1 MAKNNNNNIQ
11 TGISRRQF
19 MQLTGTAGLGTVL
32 SPLMM
37 SDAWAHDIESSAFS
51 FSWQGPYHT
60 KTVNGKLVST
70 SGYNAGF
77 HHNAIAPHIPEY
89 VYSPSRI
96 KYPMVRKSYLQNGPG
111 ANREARGS
119 EDFVRVSWEKATELI
134 ASEIKRVIKEHGNS
148 AILTS
153 ISSAYLTPGRINY
166 EGACMSRLA
175 YLMGGFTDCM
185 TDYSSG
191 AAQTIMPHITGGTD
205 VYSQQTS
212 WKTVMDNT
220 EVMVFWAIDPVNTLH
235 ASFSTNLGFG
245 LDWMKQLSKSGKK
258 IIVIDPRRSTTATQF
273 GAEWIAPVPN
283 TDVAMMLGMAYAL
296 QEAGLENK
304 AFLDEYTTGYKKFLP
319 YLLGETDGVAKSPEW
334 AESICQIKAAKIR
347 EIAQLIAS
355 KPSLLLT
362 GWSLQ
367 RADHGEQPPWM
378 LVTLACMVGQI
389 GLPGCG
395 YSMGHNYG
403 DAGSP
408 LGLAPSVPY
417 LDYGTYPDDAPALI
431 PASRTTDAILNPG
444 KVIDFNGSKVTYPD
458 IKMIFNEYG
467 NPQCRHQERSKMI
480 RAWKRPDTIVTHEIA
495 WTASVWMAD
504 IVLPI
509 CTAAERND
517 IDADNTSTVIVPIK
531 AAIEPLYESKE
542 PFVVFTEI
550 ARALGIEEEFTMGKT
565 AMELIEE
572 SYEVAHKRAKD
583 SGMDMPRFQEFWDKA
598 EPVEFPID
606 EKDINFVQHGDF
618 RQDPLL
624 EPLGTASGK
633 IEIYCKNIEKMG
645 YADCG
650 PHPRWYEPFEYLGSP
665 KAKEYPLHMVS
676 PHPRYRMH
684 SQYNQVKS
692 LRDIY
697 NVAGHEPVTINAQ
710 DAKARNIKDGD
721 VVRIFNDRG
730 QVLAGAKV
738 TDDIR
743 PSVISLCEGSWY
755 DPSERG
761 NPDSLCKHGHANVLV
776 KDKPTSS
783 LSQSCN
789 ANTALVQIEKY
800 SGTVPPVTAF
810 DPPESA

>member
-1 MAKNNNNNIQ
+1 MAKNNNTTQ

-19 MQLTGTAGLGTVL
+19 MQLTGAVGLGTVL
-32 SPLMM
+32 SPMM
-37 SDAWAHDIESSAFS
+37 MGEAWAHDIETNAFS
-51 FSWQGPYHT
+51 FTWHGPVHT
-60 KTVNGKLVST
+60 KTVNGRLVSAT
-70 SGYNAGF
+70 GF
-77 HHNAIAPHIPEY
+77 NESFHQNSVATGIPEY

-119 EDFVRVSWEKATELI
+119 EGFVRVSWDKATELI
-134 ASEIKRVIKEHGNS
+134 ASEIKRVIREHGNS
-148 AILTS
+148 AIMTS
-153 ISSAYLTPGRINY
+153 ISSAYLTSGRINY

-175 YLMGGFTDCM
+175 NLLGGFTDCM

-191 AAQTIMPHITGGTD
+191 AAQTIMPHITGSTD
-205 VYSQQTS
+205 VYAQQTS
-212 WKTVMDNT
+212 WKTVMENT
-220 EVMVFWAIDPVNTLH
+220 EVLVFWAIDPMTSLH

-245 LDWMKQLSKSGKK
+245 LDWMKKLSNSSKK
-258 IIVIDPRRSTTATQF
+258 IIVIDPRRCSSAIEF
-273 GAEWIAPVPN
+273 DAEWIAPVPN

-304 AFLDEYTTGYKKFLP
+304 EFLEEYTTGYQKFLP
-319 YLLGETDGVAKSPEW
+319 YLLGETDGIAKTPEW
-334 AESICQIKAAKIR
+334 AETICQVKAVKIR
-347 EIAQLIAS
+347 EIAHLIAK

-378 LVTLACMVGQI
+378 LVTLASMLGQI
-389 GLPGCG
+389 GLPGRG
-395 YSMGHNYG
+395 YSMGHMYG
-403 DAGSP
+403 DNGSP
-408 LGLAPSVPY
+408 LGLAPTVPY
-417 LDYGTYPDDAPALI
+417 LDYGAYPDNPPALI

-495 WTASVWMAD
+495 WTASAWMAD
-504 IVLPI
+504 IVLPV
-509 CTAAERND
+509 CTAMERND
-517 IDADNTSTVIVPIK
+517 IDNDNVATMIAPIK

-542 PFVVFTEI
+542 PFAVFTQI

-565 AMELIEE
+565 AMELVEE
-572 SYEVAHKRAKD
+572 SYEVARKRAKD
-583 SGMDMPRFQEFWDKA
+583 GGMEMPGFQEFWEKG
-598 EPVEFPID
+598 EPLEFPID
-606 EKDINFVQHGDF
+606 KKDENFVQHGDF
-618 RQDPLL
+618 REDPLL

-645 YADCG
+645 YSDCG
-650 PHPRWYEPFEYLGSP
+650 PHPRWYEPIEWLGSP
-665 KAKEYPLHMVS
+665 KAGTYPLHMVT

-684 SQYNQVKS
+684 SQYNQVGS
-692 LRDIY
+692 LREIY
-697 NVAGHEPVTINAQ
+697 NVAGHEPVTINTQ

-730 QVLAGAKV
+730 QVLAGARV
-738 TDDIR
+738 SDDIR
-743 PSVISLCEGSWY
+743 ASVISLCEGSWY
-755 DPSERG
+755 DPEDRG
-761 NPDSLCKHGHANVLV
+761 DPDSLCKHGHANVLV

-800 SGTVPPVTAF
+800 AGTVPAVTAF
-810 DPPESA
+810 DPPKGA